1 MKNCELF
8 RTSDLHDWYE
18 RRVIEPTLASLE
30 EFQERDSGWALSR
43 ILDLTININKYN
55 PMRAGCHIKL
65 PQEIMKKKAV
75 INVQFNDNACFA
87 WSVVAALYP
96 VERNSER
103 ESSYPHYTA
112 VLNLQDIE
120 FPVTVNQIKKFERAN
135 DISIN
140 VYCLEEKN
148 IVPIRLSELKR
159 DKHINLFYVQDPRD
173 DNVGHFAWIKNL
185 SRLVSSQLSKKE
197 HRKYICDRCLHYFE
211 SNNKLQSHTI
221 DYQQMNECA
230 IRLPSE
236 KDKWLEFNNYNRK
249 ELLPF
254 VVYTDLECMLKKT
267 NNDPIMST
275 YTFQHHEVFSVA
287 YYIHCAYDET
297 LSAYYSRR
305 NVDCIT
311 WFVEELKNLAHR
323 VKNIISANVPMV
335 TLSHEQCETFR
346 SATHCHICE
355 KPFAPDDTRVRDH
368 CHLTERYRGPAHS
381 NCFTWDAMLKHTKI
395 KFELLTD
402 IDMAMFIERGIRSG
416 LSQCSGRYAHANNK
430 YMRSYD
436 PSKSSSYLMYFDVNN
451 LYGWA
456 MCQPLPYADFRWVD
470 DISDFNISAIAS
482 DSPIGYILEVDLE
495 YPQHLHNAHADLPF
509 CPIRDKPPGKR
520 EDKLLATLYDKK
532 RYVIHY
538 RNLQQCTRHGL
549 RVTKIHR
556 VLQFT
561 QSAWLRDYIE
571 LNTKFRT
578 LARNDFEKNL
588 YKLMNNAVFGKT
600 MENVRNH
607 VDVKLLTKWDGRYGA
622 EAMIAKPNFH
632 SRIIFSENLVA
643 VELRKLEYLHE
654 EIEMTRQ
661 QSCIRSKLHE
671 VYTIRE
677 TKIALSPYDDKRYI
691 VPDSTNLLP

>member
-1 MKNCELF
+1 
-8 RTSDLHDWYE
+8 
-18 RRVIEPTLASLE
+18 
-30 EFQERDSGWALSR
+30 
-43 ILDLTININKYN
+43 
-55 PMRAGCHIKL
+55 MRAGCHIKL

-75 INVQFNDNACFA
+75 INMQFNDNACFA

-103 ESSYPHYTA
+103 ESSYLHYTA

-221 DYQQMNECA
+221 DCQQMNECA

-254 VVYTDLECMLKKT
+254 VVYADLECMLKKT

-323 VKNIISANVPMV
+323 VKNIIFANVPMV

-368 CHLTERYRGPAHS
+368 CHSTGRYRGPAHS
-381 NCFTWDAMLKHTKI
+381 NCNLNYKDSFYIPIVFHNLSGYDSHFIIREIATAFEGRIDVLPITKEKYISFTKNVKLAEEKNHIKLRFIDSYKFLSASLDKLASFLNKDKFKILKS
-395 KFELLTD
+395 KFQNEDNFNLLTRKGIFPYEY
-402 IDMAMFIERGIRSG
+402 IDCVDRLKDTCLPPRDSFHNSLTGDTVSESD
-416 LSQCSGRYAHANNK
+416 YAHAK
-430 YMRSYD
+430 TVWKRFSIRTLGEYSD
-436 PSKSSSYLMYFDVNN
+436 LYLKTDV
-451 LYGWA
+451 L
-456 MCQPLPYADFRWVD
+456 
-470 DISDFNISAIAS
+470 
-482 DSPIGYILEVDLE
+482 
-495 YPQHLHNAHADLPF
+495 
-509 CPIRDKPPGKR
+509 
-520 EDKLLATLYDKK
+520 LLAD
-532 RYVIHY
+532 I
-538 RNLQQCTRHGL
+538 
-549 RVTKIHR
+549 
-556 VLQFT
+556 
-561 QSAWLRDYIE
+561 
-571 LNTKFRT
+571 
-578 LARNDFEKNL
+578 FEN
-588 YKLMNNAVFGKT
+588 F
-600 MENVRNH
+600 
-607 VDVKLLTKWDGRYGA
+607 
-622 EAMIAKPNFH
+622 AKVALKVMASTP
-632 SRIIFSENLVA
+632 RIITLCQVS
-643 VELRKLEYLHE
+643 HG
-654 EIEMTRQ
+654 MP
-661 QSCIRSKLHE
+661 C
-671 VYTIRE
+671 
-677 TKIALSPYDDKRYI
+677 
-691 VPDSTNLLP
+691 